1 MKRSVTGG
9 EDWAAAHKGKALV
22 LRWWAQDKGF
32 TKRRIRMDSD
42 TNIVTNLYLYMEL
55 IQHLHVEE
63 HKLIY
68 PKLV

>member
-9 EDWAAAHKGKALV
+9 EDWAAAHKGKAPV

-42 TNIVTNLYLYMEL
+42 SNYCYQSLSLYG
-55 IQHLHVEE
+55 VDST
-63 HKLIY
+63 
-68 PKLV
+68 PSC